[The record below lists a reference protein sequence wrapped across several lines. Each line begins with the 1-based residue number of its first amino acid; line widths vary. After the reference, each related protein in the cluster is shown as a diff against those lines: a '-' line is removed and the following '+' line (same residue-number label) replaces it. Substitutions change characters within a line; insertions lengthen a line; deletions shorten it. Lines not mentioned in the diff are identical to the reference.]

1 MTNQEK
7 IILARTIAAA
17 SVSQENEEYAAA
29 ELLKVYLNSV
39 RAEVPEPKKRG
50 RISAKQQVGYT
61 EAVAESSEKIGSSV
75 AVKAESSAVE
85 LSRGVTAATIDIIG
99 FSGQVDVNSPN
110 DTDILKSTERLK
122 VNGLGSEEW
131 FSGVLPSTLRDL
143 FKRIGLG
150 EFVDLTGAALER
162 KILRES
168 TGRKAQGRF
177 IDIAASWLRFASTAA
192 IYAVYMAN
200 PKLVKGVQWSSV
212 REVETCDRCFVLDGQ
227 RWGLTEKKPPM
238 PVHMFCQCWWIPMMI
253 NMPNVNLDRF
263 LNWISNGE
271 YYESQGHVNSRR
283 FFWDLSKDEQK
294 KILGPGRMNLVRG
307 HKIKLDDLVRR
318 SDGRKLTLDELK
330 AK

>member
-1 MTNQEK
+1 MTDQEK
-7 IILARTIAAA
+7 IILARTISAA
-17 SVSQENEEYAAA
+17 SEFQENEEYAASQ
-29 ELLKVYLNSV
+29 LLKVYLNSV
-39 RAEVPEPKKRG
+39 RAEVPEPQKRG
-50 RISAKQQVGYT
+50 QISVKQQVDYT
-61 EAVAESSEKIGSSV
+61 EAVTEYSKKIGSSV
-75 AVKAESSAVE
+75 AAKAESSAVD
-85 LSRGVTAATIDIIG
+85 LSIGATAATVDIIG

-110 DTDILKSTERLK
+110 DTDTAENLK
-122 VNGLGSEEW
+122 VNGLGSAEW

-168 TGRKAQGRF
+168 TGRKAQEKF

-200 PKLVKGVQWSSV
+200 PKLIKGVQWSSV
-212 REVETCDRCFVLDGQ
+212 REVGTCDRCFVLDGQ
-227 RWGLTEKKPPM
+227 RWGLKEKKPPM
-238 PVHMFCQCWWIPMMI
+238 PVHMFCQCWWIPVMI

-263 LNWISNGE
+263 LNWISKGA

-318 SDGRKLTLDELK
+318 SDGKKLTLDELNK
-330 AK
+330 I